1 MQCIEDLLE
10 NDLILNLKYL
20 YNKDDD
26 TQTML
31 IFFIR
36 CFIYFDSIDLS
47 DEQYIEFLLKELN
60 LPKKLIYKNEE
71 ISLGRY
77 GTNSLQNIM
86 DNFIYRYLETLHND
100 TIRGQI
106 LGKELLL
113 YYLNNYREKALRTFK
128 YKKKK
133 DIKEYKN
140 VFKYVL
146 LENVYNDFSINIQ
159 PIKYF
164 DNFNYFNL
172 KLESTFDEVCKK
184 AYNNY
189 IEHEEKLI
197 EKELENYI
205 CKNQIDDIRIIN
217 RQMKIQS
224 GIIDLLGIDEN
235 NKKVLIELKVTSR
248 PVGLLWQLN
257 AYTQDLINYYK
268 EDIRTVVV
276 APKLD
281 DNILKQIPEKY
292 EIYEFVKRKDKYNF
306 KKIR

>member
-10 NDLILNLKYL
+10 DDLILSLKYL
-20 YNKDDD
+20 YNKNDNV
-26 TQTML
+26 QTML

-36 CFIYFDSIDLS
+36 CFIYFDSTNLS
-47 DEQYIEFLLKELN
+47 DEQYTEFLLKELN
-60 LPKKLIYKNEE
+60 LPKKLIYRNEE

-77 GTNSLQNIM
+77 GLNSLQNIM
-86 DNFIYRYLETLHND
+86 DNFIYKYLETPYND
-100 TIRGQI
+100 TIRGNI

-113 YYLNNYREKALRTFK
+113 CYLKNYREKALKTFK

-133 DIKEYKN
+133 NIKDYKN
-140 VFKYVL
+140 VFKYIL
-146 LENVYNDFSINIQ
+146 LKNVYDDFSINIQ

-164 DNFNYFNL
+164 DNFNYLDFE
-172 KLESTFDEVCKK
+172 LEITFDEICKN

-205 CKNQIDDIRIIN
+205 CKYNLDDIRIIN
-217 RQMKIQS
+217 RQMKIPS
-224 GIIDLLGIDEN
+224 GIIDLLGVDEN
-235 NKKVLIELKVTSR
+235 NKKVLLELKITSR

-257 AYTQDLINYYK
+257 SYTEDIKNIYK

-281 DNILKQIPEKY
+281 ENIFKQIPQQY
-292 EIYEFVKRKDKYNF
+292 EIYEFTKKKDKYNF